1 VPYAFNEI
9 GFLLIKKKKKKKK
22 PLMEEAAMDDKSFIF
37 HPRCLKLHLT
47 HLCFANNLYSQLQ
60 I

>member
-1 VPYAFNEI
+1 
-9 GFLLIKKKKKKKK
+9 
-22 PLMEEAAMDDKSFIF
+22 MEEAAMDDKSFIF